1 MMDMMHDLIKI
12 KVVIGYPVTCG
23 LVHVC
28 ILVLLVL
35 VLVLVDRL
43 NANGGQIWG

>member
-1 MMDMMHDLIKI
+1 MMHDDDLIKI

-35 VLVLVDRL
+35 VLVLTCGPVER
-43 NANGGQIWG
+43 